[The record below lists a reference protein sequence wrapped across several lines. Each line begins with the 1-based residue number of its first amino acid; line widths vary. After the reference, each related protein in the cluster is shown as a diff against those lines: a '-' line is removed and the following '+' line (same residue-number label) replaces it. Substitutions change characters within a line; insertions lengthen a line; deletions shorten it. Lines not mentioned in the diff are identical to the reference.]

1 MLCGADANVS
11 IGGVNTARLMQM
23 LKGVC
28 SDAAG
33 LIRETHPKMHISALT
48 RAKEQ
53 ELLADRLK
61 EMTLRGGGRQDS
73 YQKTNLSL
81 LLLTV

>member
-73 YQKTNLSL
+73 YQKTNLSP